1 MMHYIL
7 WFFNFFYAELL
18 AVLVTI
24 STETANGEAPWK
36 KLFLKNL
43 QNPQKNP
50 SARASFLVK
59 LQAETCN
66 FIKKETLTQVFPCEC
81 CVTFKNNFFTEQ
93 LRPTASVWIT
103 FNLYYPVDTGHKLNV
118 HKTFRRRPGRLL
130 NVVCTFSL
138 RPTG

>member
-1 MMHYIL
+1 MYYIL

-43 QNPQKNP
+43 QNSQKNP
-50 SARASFLVK
+50 SARAFFLVK

-66 FIKKETLTQVFPCEC
+66 FIKKETLTQVFPCEF
-81 CVTFKNNFFTEQ
+81 CVTFKNNFFKEQ

-103 FNLYYPVDTGHKLNV
+103 FNLY
-118 HKTFRRRPGRLL
+118 
-130 NVVCTFSL
+130 
-138 RPTG
+138 